1 MLNAVNMVVWHVTS
15 PVSYAILSGGPPPP
29 PPLRKIVCP
38 EDLPH
43 RNNWVLGVTC
53 KGLNL

>member
-29 PPLRKIVCP
+29 LRKIVCP
-38 EDLPH
+38 EDLAH